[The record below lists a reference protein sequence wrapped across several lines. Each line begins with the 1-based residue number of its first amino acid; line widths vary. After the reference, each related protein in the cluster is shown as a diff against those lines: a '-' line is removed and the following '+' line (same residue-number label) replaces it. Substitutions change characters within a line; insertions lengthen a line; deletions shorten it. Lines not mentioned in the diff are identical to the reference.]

1 MTIKRR
7 IRRATSDVERDRR
20 IPLPT
25 LHPNPS
31 LDLTRSRRRLQAVW
45 LSGSTVNRRLS
56 AGTSLAAFS
65 PGTLP
70 ATFSPGTGAGGIRW
84 RLAAVLVLLAPVVPA
99 VAAPAGKP
107 PPAAPAADPARQ
119 RQAKMLAE
127 YFEAMS
133 VAKPLVVRTGADW
146 EAHRRRMRE
155 KVFDSI
161 GLNPLPER
169 IPLDVHQSPPLD
181 HPWCTV
187 RRVYY
192 RLWPGVYSSGLLF
205 MPRQFRER
213 PAPAMLCPHGHWGNG
228 NAHPVVQTRCLNMAR
243 LGYVVFS
250 STQNHYEDLYVG
262 VSHQTLMV
270 WNNVRALDY
279 LESLAEVDKSRIGAA
294 GCSGGGLQVEM
305 IAALDPRVKA
315 ATIVGLTCDFREI
328 MFPGATHCACNHFP
342 GVMRFTDHP
351 EISTLGLPAAVQYLT
366 MNDWTKT
373 FKEKNFP
380 TIRKLYAAHGL
391 ADRVDCQYFDSPHDY
406 NKAMREQ
413 TYQWMERWVRGRT
426 GAGPEAEPETKTFP
440 PETLV
445 KLAAAVPEDK
455 GFGEIGRIYRAQRG
469 YKTPPMESRRHW
481 DDYRG
486 RMTAVLKDLLGAEA
500 VLPRKASPTNSGQKS
515 EGDLL
520 VERVGYP
527 SEGGIVVPAI
537 VLRPKDAPGRLPVKV
552 LLGPAGKESLLAE
565 GGPDSPTGRARRGAL
580 VVLPDVRSFGELLST
595 GTDNAAAQRLAW
607 ERNGI
612 VWGRP
617 VAGMGCTDLAG
628 VLDGLAARPDADLG
642 RVEVI
647 ALKSGDAAIA
657 AVFAAA
663 LDPRIAAVKADLAGC
678 CFANR
683 KLSLVSGVLQHGDV
697 LQWAALVAPRRLALR
712 NIPPEAGDAAWL
724 AKAFVA
730 AGGTDRLRIEPK

>member
-1 MTIKRR
+1 MQPK
-7 IRRATSDVERDRR
+7 S
-20 IPLPT
+20 
-25 LHPNPS
+25 
-31 LDLTRSRRRLQAVW
+31 
-45 LSGSTVNRRLS
+45 
-56 AGTSLAAFS
+56 S
-65 PGTLP
+65 PGTLL
-70 ATFSPGTGAGGIRW
+70 ATFSPGTWQRTFSPGTRAGGIPW
-84 RLAAVLVLLAPVVPA
+84 RFAGVFLLLASLAPA
-99 VAAPAGKP
+99 VATSAEKAPAAG
-107 PPAAPAADPARQ
+107 PAADPAARQ

-133 VAKPLVVRTGADW
+133 VAKPLVVRQGEDW
-146 EAHRRRMRE
+146 KAHRRRLQE
-155 KVFDSI
+155 KVLDCI

-169 IPLDVHQSPPLD
+169 IPLDVHLSPPLD

-205 MPRQFRER
+205 MPKQFRER

-228 NAHPVVQTRCLNMAR
+228 NAYPTVQTRCLNLAR

-250 STQNHYEDLYVG
+250 STQNHYEDLYIG

-294 GCSGGGLQVEM
+294 GCSGGGLQTEM
-305 IAALDPRVKA
+305 IVGLDPRIKA

-380 TIRKLYAAHGL
+380 TIRKLYAAHGR

-413 TYQWMERWVRGRT
+413 TYQWMERWVRGRS
-426 GAGPEAEPETKTFP
+426 GAGPETEPQTKTFP
-440 PETLV
+440 VETLV
-445 KLAAAVPEDK
+445 KLTAAVPEDK
-455 GFGEIGRIYRAQRG
+455 GFSEIGRIYRARRG
-469 YKTPPMESRRHW
+469 YKAPAIEGRRAW
-481 DDYRG
+481 EDYRG
-486 RMTAVLKDLLGAEA
+486 RMIAALKELLGAEA
-500 VLPRKASPTNSGQKS
+500 VLPRKAAPASSGPKG

-527 SEGGIVVPAI
+527 SEGGIVVPAV
-537 VLRPKDAPGRLPVKV
+537 VLRPKDAAGRLPVKV

-565 GGPDSPTGRARRGAL
+565 AGPDSARERARRGAL
-580 VVLPDVRSFGELLST
+580 VVLPDVRCFGELFST
-595 GTDNAAAQRLAW
+595 GTDNAAAQRQAW

-617 VAGMGCTDLAG
+617 VAGMGCTDLGG
-628 VLDGLAARPDADLG
+628 VLDGLAARPDADMG

-657 AVFAAA
+657 ALFAAA
-663 LDPRIAAVKADLAGC
+663 LDPRIDAVDADLAGC

-697 LQWAALVAPRRLALR
+697 LQWAALVAPRQLALR
-712 NIPPEAGDAAWL
+712 NIPPEAGDVAWL
-724 AKAFVA
+724 AKVFAA
-730 AGGTDRLRIEPK
+730 AGSKEGLRIEPK